1 MTDTSAQIQQRID
14 RLRAIAETLEDG
26 EIGLPEAKQLREE
39 ADELLEELQ
48 VELETDDGQIM
59 ELDPSED
66 DT

>member
-1 MTDTSAQIQQRID
+1 MTDTSEQIQEQIE
-14 RLRAIAETLEDG
+14 RLRTIAETLEDG
-26 EIGLPEAKQLREE
+26 DVGLPEAKQLREE

-48 VELETDDGQIM
+48 VELETDDGRIM